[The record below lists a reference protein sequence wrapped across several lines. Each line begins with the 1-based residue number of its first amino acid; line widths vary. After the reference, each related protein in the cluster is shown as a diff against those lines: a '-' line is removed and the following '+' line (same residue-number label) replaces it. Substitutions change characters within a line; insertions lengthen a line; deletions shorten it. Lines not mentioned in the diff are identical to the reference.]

1 MDKLIITSGCSYTGA
16 IGSGPP
22 TPEVEGLPDWSHLS
36 DEKALKNEESRH
48 KLAKM
53 LEVKE
58 RKIFNLD

>member
-36 DEKALKNEESRH
+36 DEKALKYFEDNNRPNHPGNIS
-48 KLAKM
+48 
-53 LEVKE
+53 E
-58 RKIFNLD
+58 RQGL

>member
-36 DEKALKNEESRH
+36 DEKA
-48 KLAKM
+48 
-53 LEVKE
+53 
-58 RKIFNLD
+58 I